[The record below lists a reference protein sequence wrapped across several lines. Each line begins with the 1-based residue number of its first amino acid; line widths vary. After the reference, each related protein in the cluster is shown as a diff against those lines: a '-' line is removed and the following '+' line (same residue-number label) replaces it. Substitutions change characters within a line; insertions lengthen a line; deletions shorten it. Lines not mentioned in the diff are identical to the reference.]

1 MRGYPLESLPPRG
14 GRGAIGWSLSRCSSA
29 CPTGWRRLRR
39 LGLVI
44 EVSCRSRPHTMSR
57 VSQARN
63 MASPTPGI
71 CSGGRHGPVLWV
83 CRLDPC
89 FVRRVN
95 RGLAGAGASDL
106 RGARPRG
113 RVADWACAHQRMAA
127 RFVRVGEARPVRVF
141 APLPRDNGGAGPC
154 PVVLRRSAGRGH
166 GGEPGTMPTRKPP
179 TYFRASMRSLSR
191 EPPLS

>member
-1 MRGYPLESLPPRG
+1 MLKCMTNGLAAADAS
-14 GRGAIGWSLSRCSSA
+14 WSRD
-29 CPTGWRRLRR
+29 R
-39 LGLVI
+39 GLVP
-44 EVSCRSRPHTMSR
+44 STAPHHESGEP
-57 VSQARN
+57 SAN

-83 CRLDPC
+83 CRFDPC